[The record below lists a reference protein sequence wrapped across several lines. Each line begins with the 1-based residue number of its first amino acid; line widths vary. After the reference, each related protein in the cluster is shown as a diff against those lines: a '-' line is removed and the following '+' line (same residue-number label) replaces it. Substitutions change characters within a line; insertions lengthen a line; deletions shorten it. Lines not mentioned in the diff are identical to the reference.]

1 MHNKLMDMLKRYLLV
16 GGLPDAV
23 NSFLNDS
30 NIVKVRDIQQEIH
43 SYYAMDASKYD
54 TENRLKI
61 RRIYEMLPSNL
72 ENKKKRVVV
81 KDIENKK
88 GKRFSD
94 YQDEFDYLIS
104 AGIALD
110 VKAISQPTFPLIES
124 SGKNLLKLYLND
136 VGILTGILYRNNVT
150 AILDDVRSI
159 NLGTVYES
167 VVAQELKAHGFPL
180 YYYDNKAHGEVD
192 FLVDDFDTLSVV
204 PLEVKSGKNY
214 SEHSALLQ
222 CLNGENPKTIQS
234 LIITCSGGALRDRTK
249 EELKYVT
256 VADALGHKTWN
267 MGQKI
272 TIDSATLM
280 NKGFEV
286 IEAKWLYGIAPDH
299 LRVVIHP
306 ESLIHSMIEYADGSI
321 IAQISEP
328 DMRLPIQYALSYPE
342 RWERAVKPH
351 LFDRPY
357 TFATP
362 DLKRFPCLG
371 YAFDAMKHGGTMPA
385 VMNAANDYMVAQFLA
400 GACAYLDI
408 PKTIRRVMQAHTVVH
423 KPTLEDIEQAIAWA
437 TDAAQSVVQKKRVV

>member
-1 MHNKLMDMLKRYLLV
+1 MAKKIALMGSTGSVGTQTLDVVRKYPRKLRVFALS
-16 GGLPDAV
+16 A
-23 NSFLNDS
+23 NS
-30 NIVKVRDIQQEIH
+30 NIDLLEKQIKEFRPKVVGVADSAKAEELAQ
-43 SYYAMDASKYD
+43 
-54 TENRLKI
+54 
-61 RRIYEMLPSNL
+61 
-72 ENKKKRVVV
+72 RVA
-81 KDIENKK
+81 KTGTK
-88 GKRFSD
+88 
-94 YQDEFDYLIS
+94 
-104 AGIALD
+104 
-110 VKAISQPTFPLIES
+110 
-124 SGKNLLKLYLND
+124 
-136 VGILTGILYRNNVT
+136 ILTGPKMLQDIAVMKGYDTFLSATVGLTIIRAT
-150 AILDDVRSI
+150 IDAIR
-159 NLGTVYES
+159 T
-167 VVAQELKAHGFPL
+167 
-180 YYYDNKAHGEVD
+180 
-192 FLVDDFDTLSVV
+192 
-204 PLEVKSGKNY
+204 GKNIALANKETLVAAGEIVMREARKHGVQIMPID

-286 IEAKWLYGIAPDH
+286 IEAKWLYDIAPDH

-306 ESLIHSMIEYADGSI
+306 ESLIHSMIEYTDGSI

-437 TDAAQSVVQKKRVV
+437 THAAQSIVQKKRVV